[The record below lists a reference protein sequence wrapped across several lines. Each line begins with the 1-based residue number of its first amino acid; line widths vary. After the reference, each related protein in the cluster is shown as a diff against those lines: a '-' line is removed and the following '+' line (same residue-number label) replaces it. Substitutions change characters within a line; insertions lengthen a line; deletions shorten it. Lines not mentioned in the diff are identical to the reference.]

1 VLLPILP
8 SRKDAALASLKTGC
22 TILVST
28 IASVLPIEPLLFE
41 QVEAEKP
48 NPIIFEAALDALG
61 VQPEEAVHVG
71 DDRRWT
77 SP

>member
-1 VLLPILP
+1 V
-8 SRKDAALASLKTGC
+8 K
-22 TILVST
+22 ST
-28 IASVLPIEPLLFE
+28 IASLLPIEPLLLE